1 MVDYNPLSPK
11 LYRKLLST
19 IYQQTQK
26 DAKLIK
32 ENFSNN
38 RNPICQK
45 EPRCLSVKYRNY
57 NLTQM
62 YNKKMEEKPEKLH
75 KRRIPLKK
83 NIAINLSVL
92 APENNNSSIKIY
104 DNIRKNQCSMSAPKI
119 DRHRKFISLKGN
131 YRNFYLDS
139 FNSIKQN
146 QNDINNKKNIKFR
159 NRPKE
164 HDYINGTVEYRINHG
179 DNHKNKKPFPN
190 TKDDIFPDNKKPNI
204 QIKVN
209 RNERLTRKKMYSKA
223 YGDTIGSLIS
233 TKDNNKNRIK
243 NSSKP
248 CNNNFKLVTNE
259 ARKNAGVRYYFEKN
273 ASQIELI

>member
-26 DAKLIK
+26 EAKLIK
-32 ENFSNN
+32 DNFSNN

-45 EPRCLSVKYRNY
+45 EPRCSSVKYRNY

-83 NIAINLSVL
+83 NIATNLSVL
-92 APENNNSSIKIY
+92 APEKNNSSIKVY
-104 DNIRKNQCSMSAPKI
+104 DNIKKNQCSMSAPKI
-119 DRHRKFISLKGN
+119 ERHRKFISLKDN

-146 QNDINNKKNIKFR
+146 QNDINNKKNTRFR

-164 HDYINGTVEYRINHG
+164 HNYINGTVEYRINHR
-179 DNHKNKKPFPN
+179 DTRKDKRPIEN
-190 TKDDIFPDNKKPNI
+190 TKDDIFPDNNKPNI

-223 YGDTIGSLIS
+223 YGDKIGSLIS

>member
-1 MVDYNPLSPK
+1 MADYNPLSPK
-11 LYRKLLST
+11 VYRKLLST

-32 ENFSNN
+32 DNFYNN

-45 EPRCLSVKYRNY
+45 EPRCSSVKYRNY

-75 KRRIPLKK
+75 KKRIPLKR
-83 NIAINLSVL
+83 NIARNLSVI
-92 APENNNSSIKIY
+92 APENNNSCIKFY
-104 DNIRKNQCSMSAPKI
+104 DNIKKNQCSMSAPKI
-119 DRHRKFISLKGN
+119 ERHRKFISLKDN

-139 FNSIKQN
+139 FNSIKLN
-146 QNDINNKKNIKFR
+146 QNDINNKKNLKFR

-164 HDYINGTVEYRINHG
+164 HNYINGTVEYKLKYENTRK
-179 DNHKNKKPFPN
+179 DNKPAQN
-190 TKDDIFPDNKKPNI
+190 TKDDIFPDNSKPNI
-204 QIKVN
+204 TIKVN
-209 RNERLTRKKMYSKA
+209 RNERFTRKKMYSNV
-223 YGDTIGSLIS
+223 YGDKIGSLIS
-233 TKDNNKNRIK
+233 TKDNNINRKKNI
-243 NSSKP
+243 SKP